1 MEKDGFA
8 TSGSAWLLWRL
19 APTLTVVHSAS
30 PAWRGTSS
38 FEWLNKFMLTSQ
50 YAKKISGGCTC
61 CKRNAST
68 FSFVCSKYIQILL
81 LIGKQCGEKMSPFC
95 RAEWR
100 ETQGNARALSIWD
113 ETFKSS
119 QKISKT
125 LHQVLKSSSN
135 WSTFDGG
142 LYGHLRDFEPQLAK
156 VSAVYYTLISKLVLR
171 PLKEKTIASK
181 GMRQPLANADVRWR
195 TFQEEGR
202 GFGIDNFWT

>member
-1 MEKDGFA
+1 MQKQSLGVAHVAREMH
-8 TSGSAWLLWRL
+8 LL
-19 APTLTVVHSAS
+19 
-30 PAWRGTSS
+30 
-38 FEWLNKFMLTSQ
+38 
-50 YAKKISGGCTC
+50 
-61 CKRNAST
+61 
-68 FSFVCSKYIQILL
+68 SFVCSKYKQILL

-119 QKISKT
+119 PKISKT

-181 GMRQPLANADVRWR
+181 GMRQPLANALQMFDDGRFKKKDVGLASKIFERK
-195 TFQEEGR
+195 
-202 GFGIDNFWT
+202 

>member
-1 MEKDGFA
+1 MEKDEFA
-8 TSGSAWLLWRL
+8 TSESTWLLWRF

-30 PAWRGTSS
+30 PAWRRTSS
-38 FEWLNKFMLTSQ
+38 FRWVIKFLLTSQ
-50 YAKKISGGCTC
+50 YAKTITGGCTC

-119 QKISKT
+119 PKISKT
-125 LHQVLKSSSN
+125 LHQVLKSSSYL
-135 WSTFDGG
+135 STFDGG
-142 LYGHLRDFEPQLAK
+142 PYGHLRDFEPQLTK
-156 VSAVYYTLISKLVLR
+156 VSAMLPIITELVSR
-171 PLKEKTIASK
+171 PLKERTIASK
-181 GMRQPLANADVRWR
+181 GMRQPQANVVRLR
-195 TFQEEGR
+195 TFKKR
-202 GFGIDNFWT
+202 DVSLASTIF